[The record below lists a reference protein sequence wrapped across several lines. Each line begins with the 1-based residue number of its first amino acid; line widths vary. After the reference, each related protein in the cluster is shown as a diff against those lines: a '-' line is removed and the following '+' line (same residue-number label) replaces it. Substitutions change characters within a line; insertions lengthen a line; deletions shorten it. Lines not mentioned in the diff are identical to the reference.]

1 MNRDLKKNAS
11 VHSREEADDRI
22 RHQSRMQVEG
32 LSAHYLTREL
42 TAADLPHI
50 LVLCS
55 KNEQY
60 YQYCPPQATEQSIG
74 ADMEALP
81 PGKEKQDKYYVG
93 FFDGERLIAVLD
105 LILAY
110 PDPKTAFIGFFMVEK
125 TLHRSGVGS
134 GIMDEICEYLSR
146 SGFSSVRLGWAEGN
160 LQAEQFWRKNGFRE
174 TGVTYNGD
182 DYTVIIAQRDI

>member
-1 MNRDLKKNAS
+1 MIIAVEKLS
-11 VHSREEADDRI
+11 VCYF
-22 RHQSRMQVEG
+22 V
-32 LSAHYLTREL
+32 REL
-42 TAADLPHI
+42 TTADIPRI
-50 LVLCS
+50 LTLCS

-60 YQYCPPQATEQSIG
+60 YQYCPPQATEQSIV

-110 PDPKTAFIGFFMVEK
+110 PDPETAFIGFFMVEK
-125 TLHRSGVGS
+125 TMQGAGVGS
-134 GIMDEICEYLSR
+134 KIVDEICEYLSR
-146 SGFSSVRLGWAEGN
+146 NGFSSVRLGWAKGN
-160 LQAEQFWRKNGFRE
+160 PQAEQFWRKNGFRE
-174 TGVTYNGD
+174 TGVTYIGD